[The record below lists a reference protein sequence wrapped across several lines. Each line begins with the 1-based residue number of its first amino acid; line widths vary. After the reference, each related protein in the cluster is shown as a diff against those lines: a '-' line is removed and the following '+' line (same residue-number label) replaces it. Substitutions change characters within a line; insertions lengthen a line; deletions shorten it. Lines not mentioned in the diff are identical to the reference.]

1 MDEEQT
7 RGNAGSDTS
16 RQAAAESELS
26 FEAAA
31 TTKPT
36 VSSSET
42 AAVTPKPSEP
52 KDYDSKCVFCRIA
65 GQQEPGTELL
75 DCEVGGD
82 PTPLGA
88 PGAGRPCEVARGAL
102 APGCGG
108 QARCPGAGGSPAG
121 SGLSGGAGGADET
134 RTRPGLRGVLGRQ
147 GRLRPLLSLRIRHP
161 RLSKLCFEVLH
172 TLILILGRT
181 RVEN

>member
-7 RGNAGSDTS
+7 RSNAGSDTS
-16 RQAAAESELS
+16 GQTAAESELS

-31 TTKPT
+31 TAKPT

-52 KDYDSKCVFCRIA
+52 EDYDSKCVFCRIA

-82 PTPLGA
+82 PTPPGA
-88 PGAGRPCEVARGAL
+88 PGAGRPCEVAPGRCARVWGAGSL
-102 APGCGG
+102 
-108 QARCPGAGGSPAG
+108 PGAGGSPA
-121 SGLSGGAGGADET
+121 A
-134 RTRPGLRGVLGRQ
+134 RTRPRSAGSPRGVGRQ
-147 GRLRPLLSLRIRHP
+147 GVYG
-161 RLSKLCFEVLH
+161 LCFL
-172 TLILILGRT
+172 
-181 RVEN
+181 